1 MRENLLIQKLW
12 NVFLRKKMENEMA
25 ASEQIDNAF
34 KAIKTE
40 TGVTDVQEM
49 VKKFLTREQTYSHL
63 LVNVNDSERKIEQ
76 LKTDN
81 DQLRTKLHEL
91 KIDAEAVN
99 NTDAAPE
106 DKFQDEEIVEMKTK
120 IAEQKKVMSMCQEKY
135 KKINIVND

>member
-1 MRENLLIQKLW
+1 
-12 NVFLRKKMENEMA
+12 MA

>member
-12 NVFLRKKMENEMA
+12 NVFLRKKMEQEMA

-49 VKKFLTREQTYSHL
+49 VKKFLTREQTYSTL

-81 DQLRTKLHEL
+81 DHLRAKLHEL
-91 KIDAEAVN
+91 KIDSSAVQEGEGN
-99 NTDAAPE
+99 PE
-106 DKFQDEEIVEMKTK
+106 DKFQDEEIVEMRQK
-120 IAEQKKVMSMCQEKY
+120 IAE
-135 KKINIVND
+135 